1 MLFSQWHR
9 RLGKKIRV
17 LPKEV
22 EPTNFFSPD
31 APPLSYRRLV
41 GAKATKLASC
51 EKHLAYCLD
60 WNVDMCFLN
69 EAMIE
74 IWWWTLIFFCQ
85 INIILLVSA
94 FFLYPL
100 SPHFPP
106 PPHLTSHISLLF
118 PLSSSLPTFFPHPFF
133 LFPFTSIFFSP
144 FLFSPFKKSQFSVL
158 VFPFLIIDGSKF
170 SASAVVE
177 CTSMVK
183 SIKDNQFKLDA
194 LGSSTILMCRAL
206 SHPIDESQA
215 YSVSAELLN
224 KIGWQGI
231 NSGHL
236 GLLYNALD
244 ENNFDFVYFRW
255 VWSVLLSFF
264 LSCL

>member
-1 MLFSQWHR
+1 MGMKMLFSHWHR

-31 APPLSYRRLV
+31 ALPLSYRSLV

-74 IWWWTLIFFCQ
+74 IWWWTLIFLCQ

-100 SPHFPP
+100 SPHSPLSPYVPYFSPLSSVFFPSYF
-106 PPHLTSHISLLF
+106 LSSSIF
-118 PLSSSLPTFFPHPFF
+118 PLSFYVH
-133 LFPFTSIFFSP
+133 
-144 FLFSPFKKSQFSVL
+144 FLFSLSIFS
-158 VFPFLIIDGSKF
+158 FQEI
-170 SASAVVE
+170 
-177 CTSMVK
+177 
-183 SIKDNQFKLDA
+183 
-194 LGSSTILMCRAL
+194 
-206 SHPIDESQA
+206 PI
-215 YSVSAELLN
+215 
-224 KIGWQGI
+224 
-231 NSGHL
+231 
-236 GLLYNALD
+236 
-244 ENNFDFVYFRW
+244 
-255 VWSVLLSFF
+255 
-264 LSCL
+264 

>member
-1 MLFSQWHR
+1 M
-9 RLGKKIRV
+9 
-17 LPKEV
+17 
-22 EPTNFFSPD
+22 
-31 APPLSYRRLV
+31 

-60 WNVDMCFLN
+60 WNVDMCSLN
-69 EAMIE
+69 RSNDRNLMVNSD
-74 IWWWTLIFFCQ
+74 FFCP
-85 INIILLVSA
+85 INT
-94 FFLYPL
+94 LYPL
-100 SPHFPP
+100 IP

-118 PLSSSLPTFFPHPFF
+118 PLSSSLPTFLPHPFF
-133 LFPFTSIFFSP
+133 LFPFTSILFPP
-144 FLFSPFKKSQFSVL
+144 FLFSPFKKSQSSVL

-177 CTSMVK
+177 CTGMVK

-194 LGSSTILMCRAL
+194 LGGNKNLMCRAL
-206 SHPIDESQA
+206 SYPIDESQA

-244 ENNFDFVYFRW
+244 ENNFDFVYFR
-255 VWSVLLSFF
+255 
-264 LSCL
+264 

>member
-1 MLFSQWHR
+1 MGMKMLFSQWHR

-100 SPHFPP
+100 SPHSPP
-106 PPHLTSHISLLF
+106 LTLRPIF
-118 PLSSSLPTFFPHPFF
+118 LSSFLCLLPF
-133 LFPFTSIFFSP
+133 LLSFLIYFFSFLLLP
-144 FLFSPFKKSQFSVL
+144 FCFLPFYFLLSRNPNLVFLYFLFSS
-158 VFPFLIIDGSKF
+158 
-170 SASAVVE
+170 
-177 CTSMVK
+177 
-183 SIKDNQFKLDA
+183 
-194 LGSSTILMCRAL
+194 
-206 SHPIDESQA
+206 
-215 YSVSAELLN
+215 
-224 KIGWQGI
+224 
-231 NSGHL
+231 
-236 GLLYNALD
+236 
-244 ENNFDFVYFRW
+244 
-255 VWSVLLSFF
+255 
-264 LSCL
+264 

>member
-1 MLFSQWHR
+1 MGMKMLFSQWHR

-31 APPLSYRRLV
+31 ALPLSYRRLV

-74 IWWWTLIFFCQ
+74 IWWWTLIFFFK
-85 INIILLVSA
+85 IKIIFIVSA

-106 PPHLTSHISLLF
+106 PPPSPYVPYFS
-118 PLSSSLPTFFPHPFF
+118 PLSSVFFPSY
-133 LFPFTSIFFSP
+133 FPSSSIFS
-144 FLFSPFKKSQFSVL
+144 
-158 VFPFLIIDGSKF
+158 
-170 SASAVVE
+170 
-177 CTSMVK
+177 
-183 SIKDNQFKLDA
+183 
-194 LGSSTILMCRAL
+194 
-206 SHPIDESQA
+206 
-215 YSVSAELLN
+215 
-224 KIGWQGI
+224 
-231 NSGHL
+231 
-236 GLLYNALD
+236 
-244 ENNFDFVYFRW
+244 
-255 VWSVLLSFF
+255 LSFYF
-264 LSCL
+264 HFVSSLSIFSFQEIPI